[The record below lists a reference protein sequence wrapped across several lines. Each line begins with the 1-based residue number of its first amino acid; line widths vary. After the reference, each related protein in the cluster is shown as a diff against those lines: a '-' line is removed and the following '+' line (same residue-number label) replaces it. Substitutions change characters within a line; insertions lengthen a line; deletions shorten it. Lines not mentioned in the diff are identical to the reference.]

1 MNLQLARY
9 LHVSLCRNNL
19 NTLEIAN
26 MIEKDTFTATAFY
39 AECKDVT
46 RFTAWNMAAAML
58 IAKQIYPTASKLLV
72 EPEKTHD

>member
-1 MNLQLARY
+1 
-9 LHVSLCRNNL
+9 
-19 NTLEIAN
+19 